1 MNKPE
6 PLTLEEIHQ
15 MVGGH
20 FWGSDTS
27 YNDVANAIKAAET
40 EVNRRWIEM
49 LGKQQPVA
57 WITPDGVGFRIRF
70 SAPTQDIPL
79 GWGALYAH
87 PAPQQKPQK
96 LLLEHS
102 GCGQGT
108 QVEQMIVRL
117 NRGDKVVLLMGPY
130 TAATEAKK

>member
-1 MNKPE
+1 MNKP
-6 PLTLEEIHQ
+6 LTPEEIHQ

-27 YNDVANAIKAAET
+27 YNDVANAIKAIEA

-49 LGKQQPVA
+49 LSKQEH
-57 WITPDGVGFRIRF
+57 
-70 SAPTQDIPL
+70 SAEIVQDDNGMLSTLWAVPYIPNN
-79 GWGALYAH
+79 GDKLYLH

-102 GCGQGT
+102 GCGHGT
-108 QVEQMIVRL
+108 QVEQVTVRL